1 MNQIKYAN
9 NAKKK
14 NTKTYEKYVAS
25 LNNYDEYLKT
35 LNGVID
41 PNLYDLYIKTNR
53 LHNYLIKEIKYN
65 PWKKTLILNFMI
77 VEIFMKTRQ
86 LD

>member
-35 LNGVID
+35 LNGVI
-41 PNLYDLYIKTNR
+41 
-53 LHNYLIKEIKYN
+53 
-65 PWKKTLILNFMI
+65 